1 MRDSTNYGASVPCV
15 AATEESTSTR
25 LFQLSS
31 RQMPL
36 LVLGQGCGTKANPPP
51 GQQQQQQEELRQCHD
66 LPSEEDRNCRTTKG
80 PAKGNP
86 LRSIAIVLHL
96 EGGGETSL
104 LHKSSYSSTT
114 YVQSE
119 PGDDGPDEASL
130 LLKLFKGKPNSRFF
144 RGSSSLLDI
153 NQIKFYPLFIAVLYT
168 WDMIMSFAIHSSTYT

>member
-1 MRDSTNYGASVPCV
+1 
-15 AATEESTSTR
+15 
-25 LFQLSS
+25 
-31 RQMPL
+31 MPL

-51 GQQQQQQEELRQCHD
+51 GQQQQQQQEELRQCHD
-66 LPSEEDRNCRTTKG
+66 LPSVSNCEGDRHRTANG

-114 YVQSE
+114 YAQSE

-153 NQIKFYPLFIAVLYT
+153 NQIKFYPLFIAVLYM
-168 WDMIMSFAIHSSTYT
+168 WDMISVFNHVICHTFIYIYLTIYHVLLI

>member
-51 GQQQQQQEELRQCHD
+51 GQQQQQQQEELRQCHD
-66 LPSEEDRNCRTTKG
+66 LPSVSNYEGDRNRTTKG

-86 LRSIAIVLHL
+86 LRSIAIVLHF

-144 RGSSSLLDI
+144 RGSSSLLHLHKS
-153 NQIKFYPLFIAVLYT
+153 N
-168 WDMIMSFAIHSSTYT
+168 